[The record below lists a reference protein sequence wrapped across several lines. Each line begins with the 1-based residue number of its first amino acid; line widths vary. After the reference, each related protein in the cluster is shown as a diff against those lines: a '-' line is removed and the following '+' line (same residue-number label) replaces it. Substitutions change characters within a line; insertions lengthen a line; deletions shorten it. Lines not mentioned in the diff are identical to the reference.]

1 MGCFSS
7 KQAADGSKY
16 QVSKSAPSS
25 NKKEN
30 ASHAGATSSHEKGKK
45 PPTFGFE
52 STHTIVKFLGEGAE
66 GETWLAK
73 DKESG
78 KNVAIKLLKRPI
90 RDMDFGIMERE
101 VSDENKISPLMLP
114 DGIESSQTKLY

>member
-7 KQAADGSKY
+7 KEAADGSKY

-30 ASHAGATSSHEKGKK
+30 ASQAASSHEKGKK

-52 STHTIVKFLGEGAE
+52 STHTIIKFLGEGAE

-101 VSDENKISPLMLP
+101 VCD
-114 DGIESSQTKLY
+114 

>member
-7 KQAADGSKY
+7 KDASEGSKY
-16 QVSKSAPSS
+16 QVGKSAPS
-25 NKKEN
+25 NKDN
-30 ASHAGATSSHEKGKK
+30 ASHASGAQSGSHEKGKK
-45 PPTFGFE
+45 VPTFGFE
-52 STHTIVKFLGEGAE
+52 TTHTIIKFLGEGAE

-73 DKESG
+73 EKGTG

-101 VSDENKISPLMLP
+101 VSIAS
-114 DGIESSQTKLY
+114 

>member
-7 KQAADGSKY
+7 KESSEGSKY
-16 QVSKSAPSS
+16 EVSKSGPSTKENTGHASGGGASS
-25 NKKEN
+25 ND
-30 ASHAGATSSHEKGKK
+30 KGKK

-52 STHTIVKFLGEGAE
+52 TTHTIIKFLGEGAE

-73 DKESG
+73 DKETG

-90 RDMDFGIMERE
+90 RDMDFGVMERE
-101 VSDENKISPLMLP
+101 VGNPLTQP
-114 DGIESSQTKLY
+114 IHRH